1 MKIVDG
7 YPYITE
13 IKELIT
19 LYLKELNRDLHFQ
32 NIENELND
40 LTKKYQYPHGW
51 LLAAIDHDQV
61 IGCVAYQKLHQN
73 RCEMKRLYVL
83 PNYRNHHIGQQLIEN
98 IIQKAIDDGYQEMV
112 LDTIKPLKAAIVL
125 YKKNGFTECQPYYD
139 NPMSDVIYM
148 KKELSNR

>member
-73 RCEMKRLYVL
+73 LCEMKRLYVL